1 MVRIFLIIIFS
12 FVLFGKA
19 HSQAVVEH
27 LVFKHKIFSTSYPG
41 DPMRKVQLKVMSL
54 VYDYLHKFH
63 DIDAL
68 PNINIIQIENLHS
81 PELSYDNLEGT
92 LTYTDGIEGIESST
106 KAGIRI
112 FSNYNLDT
120 TFYLLEY
127 GIANRYDLYRKT
139 ITKISN
145 KKCGTSNIT
154 TTEMELVFKQDL
166 SQRKKLTI
174 KRYDR
179 KIKRLLRKL

>member
-1 MVRIFLIIIFS
+1 MGKTLLIIILS
-12 FVLFGKA
+12 FVFIEGV
-19 HSQAVVEH
+19 HSQVVVEH
-27 LVFKHKIFSTSYPG
+27 LIYKHKIFSTSYPG
-41 DPMRKVQLKVMSL
+41 DPKRKAQLKVMSL
-54 VYDYLHKFH
+54 VYDYLEKFH
-63 DIDAL
+63 DIDVL

-92 LTYTDGIEGIESST
+92 LTYTDGIEGIESFT

-112 FSNYNLDT
+112 FTNYNLDT

-127 GIANRYDLYRKT
+127 GIVNRYDLYKKT

-145 KKCGTSNIT
+145 KKCGPSNIT
-154 TTEMELVFKQDL
+154 TKEMELVFKQDL
-166 SQRKKLTI
+166 SHRKKLTI